1 MGRSKPFATGDDQ
14 PSRRTRIPAG
24 SQTRENSELG
34 NIMFGLPV
42 EMVTMLGSSML
53 GGFMTIWGQSIKAK
67 QAEQK
72 MLLAR
77 GKFQMDAIEKARKYE
92 NEGFQWTRRIIALT
106 AVFFIIVWPK
116 IVPVFF
122 DVSVFLTWT
131 EFSRGFLFLIEQKE
145 MLVDRKFAGVVITPM
160 DTHLMASIIGL
171 YFGGSLVKK

>member
-1 MGRSKPFATGDDQ
+1 
-14 PSRRTRIPAG
+14 
-24 SQTRENSELG
+24 
-34 NIMFGLPV
+34 MFGLPV
-42 EMVTMLGSSML
+42 EMITMLGSSML

-67 QAEQK
+67 QADQK

-77 GKFQMDAIEKARKYE
+77 GKFQMQAIESARKYE

-160 DTHLMASIIGL
+160 DTHLMAAIVGL

>member
-1 MGRSKPFATGDDQ
+1 MEC
-14 PSRRTRIPAG
+14 RTEGQETANLER
-24 SQTRENSELG
+24 QQR
-34 NIMFGLPV
+34 IMFGLPV
-42 EMVTMLGSSML
+42 EMITMLGSSVL
-53 GGFMTIWGQSIKAK
+53 GGVMTVWGQSIKAK

-77 GKFQMDAIEKARKYE
+77 GKFQMEAIEKARQYDNK
-92 NEGFQWTRRIIALT
+92 GFQWTRRIIALT

-131 EFSRGFLFLIEQKE
+131 ELSRGFFFLIEQKE

-160 DTHLMASIIGL
+160 DTHLMAAIVGL